1 MRHRM
6 SSLSKC
12 VTLAFTGGICAI
24 LLVVSPP
31 ARADDGAHMARLWA
45 ALRMDD
51 TLAIMRKEGRDH
63 ALDSALELTGQEGGE
78 GWKRSVD
85 QIYAPATLRAI
96 VYDGMGTALA
106 GRDMSKIITYYESKI
121 GVRVINL
128 EISAR
133 EAYLTPGVEEAAR
146 EAWNWGAKNDPR
158 ATLIRKYV
166 NDGDLIERNVAGA
179 LNSNVAFLT
188 AFAQAAPDDFA
199 VLDERA
205 ILADVM
211 QEEAQIRLD
220 TTEWLFGYLSM
231 AYAPLSDAALNELVE
246 MSDSPQGRALNA
258 ALFQGFDPMYQ
269 ELARALGQA
278 AGQAQSQQEL

>member
-1 MRHRM
+1 MRHRF
-6 SSLSKC
+6 SVFFKR
-12 VTLAFTGGICAI
+12 VALAVMAGVGVIVLA
-24 LLVVSPP
+24 LSPP
-31 ARADDGAHMARLWA
+31 VQAEDTSQMARLWA

-51 TLAIMRKEGRDH
+51 TLAIMRTEGRDH
-63 ALDSALELTGQEGGE
+63 ALASALELTGQEGGE
-78 GWKRSVD
+78 GWQRIVD
-85 QIYAPATLRAI
+85 QIYDPARLRAI

-121 GVRVINL
+121 GARVIRL

-133 EAYLTPGVEEAAR
+133 KAYLTPGVEEAAR
-146 EAWNWGAKNDPR
+146 EAWNWGAKSDPR
-158 ATLIRKYV
+158 AGLIRKYV

-188 AFAQAAPDDFA
+188 AFAKAAPKDFA
-199 VLDERA
+199 VLDDRA

-211 QEEAQIRLD
+211 QEEPQIRLD

-231 AYAPLSDAALNELVE
+231 AYAPLSDAALSALVE
-246 MSDSPQGRALNA
+246 MSDSPEGRALNA
-258 ALFQGFDPMYQ
+258 ALFHGFDPMYQ